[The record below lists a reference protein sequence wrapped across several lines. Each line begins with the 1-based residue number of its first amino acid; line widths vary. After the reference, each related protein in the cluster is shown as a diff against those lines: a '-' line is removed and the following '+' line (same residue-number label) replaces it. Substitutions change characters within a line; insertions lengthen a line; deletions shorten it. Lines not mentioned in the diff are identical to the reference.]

1 VQAPIRIP
9 VWMFLNT
16 AGHPQAGHGS
26 VKTSASDG
34 SGLYGSG
41 WRAPLP
47 GSRWA
52 SMDFPQPLSGGARS
66 TVVTSYA
73 GDARVGAQCL
83 RTTSRVLNLTLPR
96 GA

>member
-1 VQAPIRIP
+1 MSMCLLHATGISSAYKKAHSDDHQHLTLGGAVQAPIRIP

-47 GSRWA
+47 GKR
-52 SMDFPQPLSGGARS
+52 
-66 TVVTSYA
+66 
-73 GDARVGAQCL
+73 
-83 RTTSRVLNLTLPR
+83 
-96 GA
+96 